1 MERLNEEGQW
11 IILMAFIISIGIF
24 FLAIVINQ
32 STVIGQTTAEGVL
45 EFPKNDFQD
54 LRSEVFNLSSIYDSS
69 LTDPADR
76 SRINQDIESIALL
89 RKNAVVQY
97 SISNPQII
105 SGKTYVMVNLHYNNG
120 VTSINETAYL

>member
-11 IILMAFIISIGIF
+11 IILMAFVVSIGIF
-24 FLAIVINQ
+24 FLALVINQ

-45 EFPKNDFQD
+45 EFPKTDFQD
-54 LRSEVFNLSSIYDSS
+54 LRSEVFNLSTIYDTTMS
-69 LTDPADR
+69 DVADR
-76 SRINQDIESIALL
+76 ANINKDIESIALS

-97 SISNPQII
+97 SISDPVLI
-105 SGKTYVMVNLHYNNG
+105 SGKTYIMVNIHYNNG

>member
-1 MERLNEEGQW
+1 MERLNEDGQW
-11 IILMAFIISIGIF
+11 IILMAFVISIGIF

-54 LRSEVFNLSSIYDSS
+54 LRSEVFNLSSIYETS
-69 LTDPADR
+69 LTDPGDR
-76 SRINQDIESIALL
+76 TRIKQDIESIALL

-97 SISNPQII
+97 SISDPILI
-105 SGKTYVMVNLHYNNG
+105 SGKNYVMVNLHYNNG
-120 VTSINETAYL
+120 VTSINETAYI